1 MLPYLLVIK
10 EKNPHLIKSDIL
22 INPGVGAEHFTKVCV
37 CGGGGGGGGQI
48 EFFMFSIKCFKTY
61 KIFSVFEPASIPY
74 NVTLW

>member
-22 INPGVGAEHFTKVCV
+22 INPGVGAEHFYKGVC
-37 CGGGGGGGGQI
+37 GGGGGGGQI

-61 KIFSVFEPASIPY
+61 KIFI
-74 NVTLW
+74 